1 MPTIRVERTP
11 IRSFFLGTF
20 GFDHLQL
27 VFEPR
32 GCGWLQQDH
41 WYVIEGVRDPGPF
54 GPRLGV
60 QGVDGQLTLARANA
74 AAGAALTA
82 KIGTPY
88 QRGSTV
94 IASGAAANQLWQ
106 QCVEHAA
113 EIDGQQ
119 LPYIAYAPPGS
130 AQTTCNSSSVVATLL
145 HRLGFDIG
153 ASLPSGTR
161 NVPGIDTLIV
171 SNRSGWDLDRA
182 QVQAGWPLGIR
193 HVRHQHA
200 EQKPWRQSWHALA
213 F

>member
-11 IRSFFLGTF
+11 IRSFFLGPF

-41 WYVIEGVRDPGPF
+41 WYVIEGVRDPGPS

-88 QRGSTV
+88 QRGSMV
-94 IASGAAANQLWQ
+94 IAAGPAANRLWR

-113 EIDGQQ
+113 EIDAQK
-119 LPYIAYAPPGS
+119 LPYIACAPPGS
-130 AQTTCNSSSVVATLL
+130 ARTTCNSSSVVATLL
-145 HRLGFDIG
+145 NRLGFNV
-153 ASLPSGTR
+153 ATSLPSGTR
-161 NVPGIDTLIV
+161 RVPGIGTLIPPIC
-171 SNRSGWDLDRA
+171 SGRHWDSARA
-182 QVQAGWPLGIR
+182 QVDWPLEFK

-200 EQKPWRQSWHALA
+200 EQKLWRPSWHALA
-213 F
+213 S